1 MGRAVCIG
9 VIEHVQWRAVAAKGI
24 YECTSGRKYFRRRL
38 SNGYATIDG
47 FVKTPRTSPPLT
59 PRSCAEASLQL
70 GGPGS
75 PECMNG
81 EPQERVLVYTHK
93 HKICALH

>member
-1 MGRAVCIG
+1 MGRVVCLG
-9 VIEHVQWRAVAAKGI
+9 VIEHMQWRTVAAKGI
-24 YECTSGRKYFRRRL
+24 DECTSERKYFSFRL
-38 SNGYATIDG
+38 SNGYNRW
-47 FVKTPRTSPPLT
+47 FVKTPRTFPPLT